1 MLRVFP
7 ALPRERIA
15 EWIPKAFL
23 SFHITVNP
31 PLGEYNRNSAVN
43 TGANRWAFT
52 PLFNLNIPLN
62 NGVAWLEFYAWGR
75 FFTNNSEFQGNKLLS
90 QDPLG
95 VVGAYYSHNIGKK
108 MYAAIGGYYDYGGES
123 FVNSVAQH
131 DIANGFRPSVG
142 ISRKF
147 GQFRVGLRY
156 ENTATKLRARVRYW
170 CSRYPCRLFL
180 SSKRRRLHPA
190 SRLTC
195 RANRTDWRRSTFA
208 KPFQTF

>member
-156 ENTATKLRARVRYW
+156 ENTATKPHAARSSALLVLKV
-170 CSRYPCRLFL
+170 SLPPLF
-180 SSKRRRLHPA
+180 K
-190 SRLTC
+190 
-195 RANRTDWRRSTFA
+195 F
-208 KPFQTF
+208 